1 MLTSIIISIITII
14 ALIISIIFIPSMKI
28 KKVEFQ
34 TFWIVAIVG
43 ALLIILTKCITVEDA
58 ISTIIDKKGINPIEI
73 LILFISMSILS
84 ITLDEAGFFKTCAYY
99 ATNISKKAKLNYLFQ

>member
-73 LILFISMSILS
+73 LILFISMSILTKLVS
-84 ITLDEAGFFKTCAYY
+84 LKPVLIMQQIFL
-99 ATNISKKAKLNYLFQ
+99 KKAKLNYLFQ

>member
-34 TFWIVAIVG
+34 TFWIVAVVG
-43 ALLIILTKCITVEDA
+43 ALLIILTKCITVEEA

-84 ITLDEAGFFKTCAYY
+84 ITLDEAGFF
-99 ATNISKKAKLNYLFQ
+99 